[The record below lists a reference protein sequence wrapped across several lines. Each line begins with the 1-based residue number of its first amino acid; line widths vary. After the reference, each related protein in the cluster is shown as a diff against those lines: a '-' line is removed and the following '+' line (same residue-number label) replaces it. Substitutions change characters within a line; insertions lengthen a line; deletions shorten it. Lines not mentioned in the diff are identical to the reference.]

1 MMEAGPAGCPQ
12 VFVVDSQAPATLQPS
27 EVRHAS
33 NKNKPYLLYLL
44 VGLAL
49 LGVAIE
55 AIFIYELY
63 QPSAAQA
70 SSDTSRTAQRTGEK
84 ADWDGSSNEIPP
96 IPEKKATEQEDK
108 PAAFLQGLNGE
119 VRADGVM
126 QWQKDGLAPFIRGLE
141 YKEGSLHIQKQGFY
155 YVYSKVYFSE
165 TCSLFKHQ
173 VKRRSPRYN
182 NAPTDLMQSLRYSCV
197 GSQRQEQNRA
207 DVGNSFLGG
216 VFLLYSGDS
225 VYVQVNDSRVVRS
238 GVYDNFFGVFMI

>member
-1 MMEAGPAGCPQ
+1 MEAGPAGCPQ
-12 VFVVDSQAPATLQPS
+12 VFVVDSQAPVTLQPS
-27 EVRHAS
+27 GVRHAS
-33 NKNKPYLLYLL
+33 NKSKSYLLYLL

-49 LGVAIE
+49 LGVVIE
-55 AIFIYELY
+55 AIFIYQLY

-70 SSDTSRTAQRTGEK
+70 SSDTSRTAQRSGEK
-84 ADWDGSSNEIPP
+84 ADLDGSSNEIPP
-96 IPEKKATEQEDK
+96 VWKEEENK
-108 PAAFLQGLNGE
+108 PAAFLQGLNGA
-119 VRADGVM
+119 VGSDGVM
-126 QWQKDGLAPFIRGLE
+126 LWQKDGLDPFVRGMD
-141 YKEGSLHIQKQGFY
+141 YKEGKLHIQTQGFY

-165 TCSLFKHQ
+165 TCALFKHQ

-197 GSQRQEQNRA
+197 GPQKHDQNRA

-225 VYVQVNDSRVVRS
+225 VYVQVNDSRVIRP